1 MGESSQGS
9 GVGDKATAE
18 RRFLFVTCFVA
29 LVATSFAFIIRVM
42 LMEDWQ
48 IEFGLS
54 ETQKGEIFGAG
65 LWPFGLSI
73 VLFSLV
79 IDKVGYGKSMIF
91 AFACHALST
100 ALLFTAG
107 WGIPGYWAL
116 YLGSILNGLAA
127 GTVEAVINPAIASAY
142 AKQKTKWL
150 SILHAGWPGG
160 FVLGGI
166 MALLLGAFGVTWRPR
181 VFLILIPVV
190 AYGVMLLRT
199 KFPVSERVVAGVPY
213 KDMLK
218 EAGAL
223 GCLIVIYMVLVEINR
238 VLGFGL
244 LLDTTFFDLPSWPF
258 TALIVLASVG
268 YFIYT
273 RSFGQWMY
281 VFLLFVM
288 ILLAITELGT
298 DNWIKDLMG
307 PAMGKIG
314 LSGGWLLVYTAT
326 IMMVLRFLVGHVQKG
341 LSKVSKVL
349 GTPLGILLLSS
360 ILAMVGIYFLAWAEG
375 AVWILLFATIYGMGQ
390 CFFWPVTI
398 GLVAER
404 FPKGGALTINAVAG
418 VGMLGV
424 GILGSQ
430 LLGFWQDTRIDRSLF
445 ERDKQAHVRLMS
457 SEDKQS
463 IFGAYKSL
471 DQAKVNEINDK
482 TNLYDYRAKAKKDGK
497 FDDLAKDAKYR
508 TLVRSAYNH
517 DVQARIGAVK
527 ALVGHRE
534 RAAKSMGPAPSVDD
548 LNAKLADDET
558 YQGLVRNAYHFVI
571 RGAATDQSAMQT
583 ALAEQRLLAPDAK
596 PDDYAKQLEGEKNHE
611 EMDKALAAA
620 NIHVGKAEYDK
631 LLVDKRI
638 LYGKPTT
645 KDEAGNVT
653 EPEVVGVTTEAKRN
667 AMARCAIL
675 PLVMALCYLGLIF
688 YFRSKGGYKQIDL
701 AEGEPAE
708 APKAEAPKAEAT
720 A

>member
-1 MGESSQGS
+1 MGKAAQGS
-9 GVGDKATAE
+9 GGGDAQADRK
-18 RRFLFVTCFVA
+18 FLFMTCFVA

-42 LMEDWQ
+42 LMGEWQ
-48 IEFGLS
+48 IAFGLS

-79 IDKVGYGKSMIF
+79 IDKIGYGKSMIF
-91 AFACHALST
+91 AFACHAVST
-100 ALLFTAG
+100 VLLFSAG

-142 AKQKTKWL
+142 PKQKTKWL

-166 MALLLGAFGVTWRPR
+166 MALVLGALDVSWRPR
-181 VFLILIPVV
+181 VFLVLIPVV
-190 AYGVMLLRT
+190 AYGFMLFKT

-223 GCLIVIYMVLVEINR
+223 GCLIVVYMVLVEINR
-238 VLGFGL
+238 VLGFGN

-273 RSFGQWMY
+273 RSLGQWMY

-326 IMMVLRFLVGHVQKG
+326 IMMVLRLLVGHVQKA
-341 LSKVSKVL
+341 LAKISPVL
-349 GTPLGILLLSS
+349 ATPLGILLLSS
-360 ILAMVGIYFLAWAEG
+360 ILAMTGIYFLAWAEG

-398 GLVAER
+398 GLAAER
-404 FPKGGALTINAVAG
+404 FPKGGALTINAIAG

-430 LLGFWQDTRIDRSLF
+430 LLGFWQDTNIDRSLH

-457 SEDKQS
+457 AEDKQS

-471 DQAKVNEINDK
+471 NQAKVNEINDK
-482 TNLYDYRAKAKKDGK
+482 TALYEHRQKAEDK
-497 FDDLAKDAKYR
+497 
-508 TLVRSAYNH
+508 
-517 DVQARIGAVK
+517 
-527 ALVGHRE
+527 
-534 RAAKSMGPAPSVDD
+534 
-548 LNAKLADDET
+548 AKLAEDGK
-558 YQGLVRNAYHFVI
+558 YQVLVRNAYNHLV
-571 RGAATDQSAMQT
+571 RQ
-583 ALAEQRLLAPDAK
+583 K
-596 PDDYAKQLEGEKNHE
+596 DDLKAYSHE
-611 EMDKALAAA
+611 EMDKALATA
-620 NIHVGKAEYDK
+620 NIYVDEAAYGK
-631 LLVDKRI
+631 LLVDKQT
-638 LYGKPTT
+638 LYGKAATT
-645 KDEAGNVT
+645 DEAGNVT
-653 EPEVVGVTTEAKRN
+653 EPEVVGVTTEAKKN

-675 PLVMALCYLGLIF
+675 PLMMALCYIGLIF
-688 YFRSKGGYKQIDL
+688 YFRSKGGYKQVEL
-701 AEGEPAE
+701 AEGKGAGAE
-708 APKAEAPKAEAT
+708 AKAEARA
-720 A
+720 